1 MATQINHGGT
11 SATLSPF
18 EEEKAEHARKCEV
31 FNEWCSENGVRLPK
45 IEYPAYFAGGLL
57 GVKATAPIEHRESF
71 MSIPYKMLLTVD
83 GAQRHPI
90 LGQVF
95 RENPSMFSEEE
106 KGDWE
111 QLTLVTLI
119 IYEYQKGADS
129 FWKPYLDLM
138 PDVKFFCHWP

>member
-1 MATQINHGGT
+1 M
-11 SATLSPF
+11 
-18 EEEKAEHARKCEV
+18 
-31 FNEWCSENGVRLPK
+31 PK
-45 IEYPAYFAGGLL
+45 IQYPAYFAGGLL

-95 RENPSMFSEEE
+95 LENPSMFSEEE

-111 QLTLVTLI
+111 QLTLVVFI

-138 PDVKFFCHWP
+138 PDVQFFCHWQQDLIDATQDHNLMKYTHEYRAELHAEWFALEQIL